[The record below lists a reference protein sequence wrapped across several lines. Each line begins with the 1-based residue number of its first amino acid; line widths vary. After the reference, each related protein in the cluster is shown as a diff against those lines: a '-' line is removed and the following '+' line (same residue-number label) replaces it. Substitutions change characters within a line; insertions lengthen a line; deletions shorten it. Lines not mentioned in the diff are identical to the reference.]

1 VSFQFITTTALPIA
15 LIIIMFGLGLTLT
28 VDDFRRVV
36 KYPKPI
42 GIGLF
47 CQLLVLPLVAFGICR
62 VFGLRPEFAIG
73 LMVLAASPG
82 GVTSNVFSHLSHGDV
97 ALNLTLTAINSA
109 ISAILLPL
117 FTALSIMAFAGQDQ
131 SIELQPKK
139 IIEVFFIVLVP
150 AAIGMW
156 VKKIKPQ
163 FAEKSDK
170 PIRIFSMLVLVVIII
185 AAIVSEGRNILSYI
199 PEVGFSV
206 LLFNLISLFV
216 GYFVPTLFGIDRKQA
231 IAVSLEIGIHNGTLA
246 LFVAMTVL
254 GGGMYAVPAALYSIL
269 MYITAGALCWFVTRP
284 MKTA

>member
-1 VSFQFITTTALPIA
+1 MSFQFITTTALPIA

-28 VDDFRRVV
+28 VEDFRRVV

-42 GIGLF
+42 AVGLS
-47 CQLLVLPLVAFGICR
+47 CQLLLLPLVAYGLCK
-62 VFGLRPEFAIG
+62 VFGLRAEFAIG

-109 ISAILLPL
+109 ISAVLLPL
-117 FTALSIMAFAGQDQ
+117 FTGLSIMAFAGQDQ
-131 SIELQPKK
+131 AIELQPKK

-156 VKKIKPQ
+156 VKKIKPAL
-163 FAEKSDK
+163 AEKSDR
-170 PIRIFSMLVLVVIII
+170 PIRIFSMLVLIII
-185 AAIVSEGRNILSYI
+185 IVAAIVSEGRNILGYI
-199 PEVGFSV
+199 PEVGIAV
-206 LLFNLISLFV
+206 LLFNLISLLV
-216 GYFVPTLFGIDRKQA
+216 GYFVPVIFGIERKQA

-254 GGGMYAVPAALYSIL
+254 GGGMYAVPAALYSIV
-269 MYITAGALCWFVTRP
+269 MYVTAGSLCWLVTR
-284 MKTA
+284 K

>member
-1 VSFQFITTTALPIA
+1 MSFQFITTTALPIA

-28 VDDFRRVV
+28 TDDFRRVV

-47 CQLLVLPLVAFGICR
+47 CQLIVLPLVAFGICR
-62 VFGLRPEFAIG
+62 FFGLKPEFAIG

-109 ISAILLPL
+109 ISAVLLPL
-117 FTALSIMAFAGQDQ
+117 LTALSIMAFAGQDQ

-139 IIEVFFIVLVP
+139 IIEVFFIVIVP
-150 AAIGMW
+150 AALGMW
-156 VKKIKPQ
+156 VKKIKPL

-185 AAIVSEGRNILSYI
+185 AAIVSEGRNILGYI
-199 PEVGFSV
+199 PEVGLSV
-206 LLFNLISLFV
+206 LLFNLISLLV
-216 GYFVPTLFGIDRKQA
+216 GYFVPVIFGIDRKQA

-269 MYITAGALCWFVTRP
+269 MYITAGVLCWSVTRKP
-284 MKTA
+284 R